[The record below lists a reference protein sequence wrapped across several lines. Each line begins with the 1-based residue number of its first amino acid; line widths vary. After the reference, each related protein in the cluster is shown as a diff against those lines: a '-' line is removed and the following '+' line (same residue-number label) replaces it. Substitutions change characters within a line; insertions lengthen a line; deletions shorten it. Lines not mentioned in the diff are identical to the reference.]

1 MRFTDNRSNSRIHST
16 IEPELSAKRKK
27 TNLVQANKV
36 SIKISGVRN
45 SPLNR
50 EKMYKYYI
58 NIYENSVIYRN
69 TYDI

>member
-1 MRFTDNRSNSRIHST
+1 MNPKSEKLNSQKEISVCGSIRFTDNHSNSRI

-50 EKMYKYYI
+50 EKKMYKY
-58 NIYENSVIYRN
+58 
-69 TYDI
+69 